1 MIRFSELINMVIL
14 TGAAVVLLEVIF
26 RNNNAILWL
35 DARLLLGCMMAM
47 VLRLFILADSPVANN
62 VPIFRVYPELCR
74 FLRKTLF
81 YWNEIEVNS
90 VMVLQML
97 WIIGAMFSAIYRIWG
112 YIMTQRGIRNYKR
125 LRNPQYVGTV
135 KQINKELGRKA
146 KFRLVTSKELGAPC
160 IFGVFKP
167 YIAMPEMELKPEEIY
182 LVMKHEML
190 HYYRGDMVVKI
201 LCEALKAVYWW
212 NPFVYRLSDLIASMQ
227 EINVDFRIV
236 RGLPEMEQL
245 EYVDCLVKVARNRE
259 KRKRENQWEISFR
272 KESPSEVNKR
282 IRLMLQNQ
290 ETSRKKTTASF
301 LLSAGI
307 LCLIVIGPNIL
318 TFEPYAIPQEKVEG
332 SVGIKGGGICY
343 LDNKDGTYDIYVD
356 GQYFKTTIEVFDKSI
371 PVYDTIEEVMRDG

>member
-282 IRLMLQNQ
+282 IRLMLQN
-290 ETSRKKTTASF
+290 
-301 LLSAGI
+301 
-307 LCLIVIGPNIL
+307 
-318 TFEPYAIPQEKVEG
+318 
-332 SVGIKGGGICY
+332 
-343 LDNKDGTYDIYVD
+343 
-356 GQYFKTTIEVFDKSI
+356 
-371 PVYDTIEEVMRDG
+371 

>member
-62 VPIFRVYPELCR
+62 VPIFRVYPELCW
-74 FLRKTLF
+74 FLRDTLF
-81 YWNEIEVNS
+81 YWGKQPIS
-90 VMVLQML
+90 IMMLLQVL
-97 WIIGAMFSAIYRIWG
+97 WAVGAVISGTYRIHG
-112 YIMTQRGIRNYKR
+112 YFSTKKRIRNYR
-125 LRNPQYVGTV
+125 WLRNPEFTKAVQR
-135 KQINKELGRKA
+135 INKELGKKT
-146 KFRLVTSKELGAPC
+146 KFRLVTSKELSTPC
-160 IFGVFKP
+160 IFGVLRP
-167 YIAMPEMELKPEEIY
+167 YIGIPEIELTSEEIY

-190 HYYRGDMVVKI
+190 HYYRGDMFVKI
-201 LCEALKAVYWW
+201 LCEALKAVHWL
-212 NPFVYRLSDLIASMQ
+212 NPFSYMLSDLIASMQ

-236 RGLPEMEQL
+236 RGLPEMDQL

-259 KRKRENQWEISFR
+259 KRKRKNRWEFSFR

-282 IRLMLQNQ
+282 IRLMLKNQ
-290 ETSRKKTTASF
+290 EISGKKTTASF

-318 TFEPYAIPQEKVEG
+318 TFEPYAIHEEHAIG
-332 SVGIKGGGICY
+332 TVGIKGGGICY
-343 LDNKDGTYDIYVD
+343 LDNKDGTYDIYVE
-356 GQYFKTTIEVFDKSI
+356 GQYFKTTKTLFDEHI
-371 PVYDTIEEVMRDG
+371 PVYDTLEEVKKND

>member
-190 HYYRGDMVVKI
+190 HYY
-201 LCEALKAVYWW
+201 
-212 NPFVYRLSDLIASMQ
+212 
-227 EINVDFRIV
+227 
-236 RGLPEMEQL
+236 
-245 EYVDCLVKVARNRE
+245 
-259 KRKRENQWEISFR
+259 
-272 KESPSEVNKR
+272 
-282 IRLMLQNQ
+282 
-290 ETSRKKTTASF
+290 
-301 LLSAGI
+301 
-307 LCLIVIGPNIL
+307 
-318 TFEPYAIPQEKVEG
+318 
-332 SVGIKGGGICY
+332 
-343 LDNKDGTYDIYVD
+343 
-356 GQYFKTTIEVFDKSI
+356 
-371 PVYDTIEEVMRDG
+371 